1 MAKEFLGAGWKF
13 PVQVTPSGRIALS
26 QYEEDIKEAIWII
39 LGTAKGERIMRPD
52 FGCGI
57 HDLVF
62 APINTATLT
71 LVENSVREAL
81 TVYESRIE
89 LIQVKASAERADE
102 GKLIV
107 SIDYRVRSTNN
118 GFNLVYPFYLKEGSE

>member
-118 GFNLVYPFYLKEGSE
+118 RFNLVYPFYLKEGSE